1 MDLDWTKVWTFASL
15 GSYLFALFTIPS
27 VLLRRQGR
35 PISAVSWV
43 LALFAFPLIG
53 LLSWWLLGR
62 RHLERH
68 KARREKSH
76 YQLAAELQ
84 AVKDNLENPPEL
96 KESISIF
103 NSLPEAIQSS
113 VFPPTSGNRVKL
125 LVDAA
130 QAYPAMKQAIRD
142 AKEYVHFLFYIWQ
155 NDAVGREFRDLLV
168 YRAKNGV
175 KVRVLVD
182 SLGSSFLNDE
192 FLDPM
197 KKVGISISYVPAG
210 IFQNRPTLNFRN
222 HRKILIVD
230 GSVAFGGGLNIGVE
244 YTSQW
249 RDIGLRMEGPIVDQY
264 QEVFADDWYFATGES
279 LSDERYFGRWQEGK
293 GEALE
298 SGEHNANCGVIASG
312 PHLRAKILRDA
323 FFTAIT
329 SAKQRVW
336 LITPYFIPDAA
347 IKVALQTA
355 VYRGV
360 DCRIL
365 VPGLSDVPFVQFAAR
380 SYYETL
386 LEAGVR
392 IYEYQA
398 ATLHAKALLFDDDLS
413 IIGSAN
419 IDIRSFR
426 LNFEISTLISSKHFN
441 KQLADHFLAD
451 CDDSKEINLEQ
462 IGQHSSFRRL
472 LEAIAHLLSPLL

>member
-1 MDLDWTKVWTFASL
+1 MNLDWTKVWTFVSL
-15 GSYLFALFTIPS
+15 GSYVFAFLTVPS
-27 VLLRRQGR
+27 ILLRRQGR

-43 LALFAFPLIG
+43 LLLFAFPLVG

-68 KARREKSH
+68 KARREKSQH
-76 YQLAAELQ
+76 QIAADIQ
-84 AVKDNLENPPEL
+84 ATKENLEDPPEARDF
-96 KESISIF
+96 ISIF
-103 NSLPEAIQSS
+103 KALPEALQSS

-125 LVDAA
+125 LIDAA

-142 AKEYVHFLFYIWQ
+142 AQEYIHFLFYIWQ
-155 NDAVGREFRDLLV
+155 NDAVGLEFRDLLV
-168 YRAKNGV
+168 YRAKAGV

-182 SLGSSFLNDE
+182 SLGSSLLDDAFLA
-192 FLDPM
+192 PM
-197 KKVGISISYVPAG
+197 RDAGVCISYVPAG
-210 IFQNRPTLNFRN
+210 ILQNRPTLNFRN

-230 GSVAFGGGLNIGVE
+230 GIVAFGGGLNIGIE
-244 YTSQW
+244 YTMQW
-249 RDIGLRMEGPIVDQY
+249 RDIGLKMEGPIVDQY
-264 QEVFADDWYFATGES
+264 QEVFVDDWYFATGES
-279 LSDERYFGRWQEGK
+279 ITDERYFGRWRDSK
-293 GEALE
+293 GQALE

-329 SAKQRVW
+329 SAKRRVW
-336 LITPYFIPDAA
+336 LITPYFIPDYA
-347 IKVALQTA
+347 IMVALQTA

-360 DCRIL
+360 DCRLL

-386 LEAGVR
+386 LEAGLK

-426 LNFEISTLISSKHFN
+426 LNFEVSTLISSKQFN
-441 KQLADHFLAD
+441 KQLGDHFLKD
-451 CDDSKEINLEQ
+451 CEDSKEISLEQ
-462 IGQHSSFRRL
+462 IGQNSSFRRL